1 MIKGIGIDVVKI
13 PKIEQSIN
21 DYSERFLNR
30 IYTEREV
37 EYCRARG
44 NPVIHYAGT
53 FAAKE
58 AAYKS
63 ISTVIDVLRWKEIE
77 VCRTPEGRPWI
88 ALHGLTFD
96 LCEKAGIGEILI
108 SISHSEDVAVA
119 QCIAVSETRQ

>member
-13 PKIEQSIN
+13 PKIEKSIN

-30 IYTEREV
+30 IYTEREM
-37 EYCRARG
+37 EYCGARG
-44 NPVIHYAGT
+44 NPAIHYAGT

-77 VCRTPEGRPWI
+77 VCRNVEGRPRI
-88 ALHGLTFD
+88 ALHGQTFE
-96 LCEKAGIGEILI
+96 LCAKAGIAEILV
-108 SISHSEDVAVA
+108 SISHSEDAAVA
-119 QCIAVSETRQ
+119 QCIALSETGR